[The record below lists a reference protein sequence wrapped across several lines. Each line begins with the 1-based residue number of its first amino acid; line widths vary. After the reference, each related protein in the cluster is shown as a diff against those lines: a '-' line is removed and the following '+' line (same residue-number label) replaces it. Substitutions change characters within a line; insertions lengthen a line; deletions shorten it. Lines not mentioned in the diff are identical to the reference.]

1 MFPPMDANDALERL
15 TQVSD
20 DVGAAVVFERGGT
33 LRVLG
38 STVPDEDA
46 RELAALGD
54 AMLAYAEA
62 LRSGTRVRQL
72 EAKTAEGGVY
82 VVRSD
87 ERAVVA
93 TAGRDA
99 LPGLVQ
105 HDLRTVLTDLARR
118 SRAAKKS
125 AGS

>member
-20 DVGAAVVFERGGT
+20 DVRAAVVFERGGT

-38 STVPDEDA
+38 STIPEGEA

-54 AMLAYAEA
+54 AMLASADA
-62 LRSGTRVRQL
+62 LRGGAQARQL
-72 EAKTAEGGVY
+72 EAVTPEGGVY
-82 VVRSD
+82 VVRRD

-93 TAGRDA
+93 TADRDA
-99 LPGLVQ
+99 LSGLVQ
-105 HDLRTVLTDLARR
+105 YDLRTVLTDLAKR
-118 SRAAKKS
+118 SRTAKKS

>member
-20 DVGAAVVFERGGT
+20 DVGAAVVFERRGT

-54 AMLAYAEA
+54 AMLAYGDA
-62 LRSGTRVRQL
+62 LREGTQVRQL
-72 EAKTAEGGVY
+72 EAKTPEGGVY

-93 TAGRDA
+93 TAARDA

-118 SRAAKKS
+118 SRTAKKS

>member
-20 DVGAAVVFERGGT
+20 DVSAAVVFQRGGT

-38 STVPDEDA
+38 STVPAEDA
-46 RELAALGD
+46 GELATLGD
-54 AMLAYAEA
+54 AMLAYADA
-62 LRSGTRVRQL
+62 LRDGSQVRQL
-72 EAKTAEGGVY
+72 EAKTTEGGVY
-82 VVRSD
+82 VVRKG

-99 LPGLVQ
+99 LSGLVQ
-105 HDLRTVLTDLARR
+105 HDLRTVLADLAKR
-118 SRAAKKS
+118 SKTVKKS
-125 AGS
+125 AAS

>member
-1 MFPPMDANDALERL
+1 MFPPMDATDALERL

-20 DVGAAVVFERGGT
+20 DVRAAVVFQRGGAP
-33 LRVLG
+33 RVLG
-38 STVPDEDA
+38 STVPEEDA

-54 AMLAYAEA
+54 AMLAYADA
-62 LRSGTRVRQL
+62 LRGGAQVRQL
-72 EAKTAEGGVY
+72 EAVTPDGGVY
-82 VVRSD
+82 VVRRD

-99 LPGLVQ
+99 LSGLVQ
-105 HDLRTVLTDLARR
+105 HDLRTVLTDLAKR
-118 SRAAKKS
+118 SRTAKKH